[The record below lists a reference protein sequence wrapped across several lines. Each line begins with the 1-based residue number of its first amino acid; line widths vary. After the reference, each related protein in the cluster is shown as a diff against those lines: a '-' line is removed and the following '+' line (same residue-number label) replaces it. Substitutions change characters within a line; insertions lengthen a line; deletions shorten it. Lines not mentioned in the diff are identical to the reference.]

1 MPIRRPIPLLI
12 PKLPLA
18 LFVALFACLSP
29 AFAQSILPDS
39 FAGWSGGPKSTFNAS
54 QIGAAANPNTAAAT
68 KEYGFSGGER
78 LTYTHGPSRLDV
90 TLYRMQDP
98 SGGYGEYSYLR
109 TSDMLRTD
117 LSEHSSMS
125 PDHALI
131 LVGNL
136 VLDVHGADVS
146 KSPAALKSLVG
157 AVSKQSQ
164 EGPLPT
170 LWQELPTDRMVDR
183 SDHYILGPA
192 ALFEFFPVAQ
202 GDWLGFTNGAEAE
215 TAHYSVDGRDV
226 TLMVADFPTPQLAAK
241 ELGDLQK
248 SFNVNGSNPSS
259 TSPALFARRTVTLIS
274 LVYGASSQA
283 EADTLLKQIQYGSA
297 VTWDEPTF
305 QFKEPSIEMM
315 IVGTIVGAGTICM
328 FALIA
333 GVAFGGIRIVTKRLF
348 PDRVFDRSSHLQVL
362 QLGLAS
368 KPINAED
375 FYGIGPSSKN

>member
-1 MPIRRPIPLLI
+1 MPTRRPISPLI
-12 PKLPLA
+12 SKLPTVLFLG
-18 LFVALFACLSP
+18 LFVCLP
-29 AFAQSILPDS
+29 PTLAQSILPDS
-39 FAGWSGGPKSTFNAS
+39 FAGWSGGSKSTFNAS
-54 QIGAAANPNTAAAT
+54 QIGAAANPNAAAAT

-78 LTYTHGPSRLDV
+78 LTYTRGPSKLDV

-109 TSDMLRTD
+109 TPDMSRSDLT
-117 LSEHSSMS
+117 EHSSIS
-125 PDHALI
+125 SDHALI

-136 VLDVHGADVS
+136 VLDVHGVDVS
-146 KSPAALKSLVG
+146 KSSAALKSLVT
-157 AVSKQSQ
+157 AVSKQAQ
-164 EGPLPT
+164 YGPLPT

-192 ALFEFFPVAQ
+192 ALYQFFPVVQ

-215 TAHYSVDGRDV
+215 SAHYSIDDHDV
-226 TLMVADFPTPQLAAK
+226 TLMVADFPTPQLASK
-241 ELGDLQK
+241 ELMDLGK

-274 LVYGASSQA
+274 MVYGASSQA
-283 EADTLLKQIQYGSA
+283 EADTLLKQIQYGSS

-315 IVGTIVGAGTICM
+315 IVGTIEGAGAICL
-328 FALIA
+328 FAIVS
-333 GVAFGGIRIVTKRLF
+333 GVAFGGIRILTKRFF

-362 QLGLAS
+362 QLGLGS